1 MKEPC
6 MLTYAF
12 MQYQDFCNGRA
23 TDGAPLLPFRSVY
36 ESVTKGYYF
45 PPAYTTDGALRVYE
59 NCFGWQ
65 AGTCR
70 LVPVWRSG
78 GIYGADNAEI
88 GAEITEEGKAVVC
101 TAEPTAESF
110 FLFGI
115 SPALC
120 LSGHKHHLAD
130 YKYLNFR
137 LKSDK
142 EARFLG
148 RRRAVGGRGSFPL
161 RSHERRGEGVRF
173 SAARLRI

>member
-1 MKEPC
+1 M
-6 MLTYAF
+6 
-12 MQYQDFCNGRA
+12 
-23 TDGAPLLPFRSVY
+23 
-36 ESVTKGYYF
+36 
-45 PPAYTTDGALRVYE
+45 
-59 NCFGWQ
+59 
-65 AGTCR
+65 
-70 LVPVWRSG
+70 
-78 GIYGADNAEI
+78 
-88 GAEITEEGKAVVC
+88 VC

-148 RRRAVGGRGSFPL
+148 VVARSADGEVFRFDLMNGEAKEYDSLPLGCEFEDFSVCLETGVRGDLAALEFSEEQRKNFVQAEFLFRAKGPVKVWLRAVTLSDLNRSRRRETAAERVEACGDTQLPEAGS
-161 RSHERRGEGVRF
+161 
-173 SAARLRI
+173 